1 MRKSS
6 AILFSPVVEDS
17 ILSRKKLEREAR
29 LPKPSREKYL
39 HRGLF
44 TAERK

>member
-1 MRKSS
+1 MKRSS

-17 ILSRKKLEREAR
+17 ILPRKELERKAR
-29 LPKPSREKYL
+29 LLKPSREKYL

-44 TAERK
+44 MAERK